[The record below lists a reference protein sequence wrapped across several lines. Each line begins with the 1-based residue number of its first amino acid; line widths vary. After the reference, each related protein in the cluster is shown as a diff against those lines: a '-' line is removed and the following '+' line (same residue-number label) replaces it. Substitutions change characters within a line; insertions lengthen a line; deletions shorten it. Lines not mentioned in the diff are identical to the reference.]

1 MRRIVGVVLA
11 SVVLVGCAGATEGRG
26 GGPSPTPAGTDGP
39 AVLDGA
45 SCEDVQAGNPANF
58 PDFVDVELESEGGV
72 DRITF
77 VFEPDADAPA
87 RPPLHFV
94 YFTEQLVTDGEG
106 KPVEVEGEAF
116 LVVAFQ
122 AIGVD
127 LSSEQPVEVYTGP
140 EEFTPGFGT
149 IREAVMLGDFEG
161 QVSWGLG
168 LSRRECFV
176 VEAEPDRLTLEL
188 ASA

>member
-1 MRRIVGVVLA
+1 VEI
-11 SVVLVGCAGATEGRG
+11 EG
-26 GGPSPTPAGTDGP
+26 D
-39 AVLDGA
+39 
-45 SCEDVQAGNPANF
+45 
-58 PDFVDVELESEGGV
+58 
-72 DRITF
+72 
-77 VFEPDADAPA
+77 
-87 RPPLHFV
+87 
-94 YFTEQLVTDGEG
+94 
-106 KPVEVEGEAF
+106 AF

-176 VEAEPDRLTLEL
+176 VEAAPDRLTLEL